1 MTIREIA
8 SGGGI
13 AFVVLTLV
21 QIAPVKLNPWTWL
34 ARAIGRAIN
43 GDVLRK
49 LDETRKI
56 LDDHIKTDDARN
68 ADFHRSK
75 ILRFNNELL
84 RDIPHTQEDFIEILH
99 EIDLYEKYC
108 DTHPE
113 YENNRATHA
122 VANIKRVYDRR
133 PAVERTTAPPTK
145 RGQAEPPEDRV
156 FKAGSLGGP
165 LYLFRRVRR
174 GRVGRRP
181 RRFTAWRF
189 PCLRWNTNGNGH
201 RLLFVESKGGKRC
214 ENQKGE
220 PGGNGGNA
228 R

>member
-21 QIAPVKLNPWTWL
+21 QIVPVKLNPWTWL

-68 ADFHRSK
+68 ADLHRTK
-75 ILRFNNELL
+75 ILQFNNELL

-108 DTHPE
+108 DTHLE

-122 VANIKRVYDRR
+122 VANIKRVYD
-133 PAVERTTAPPTK
+133 ERLVK
-145 RGQAEPPEDRV
+145 HD
-156 FKAGSLGGP
+156 FL
-165 LYLFRRVRR
+165 
-174 GRVGRRP
+174 
-181 RRFTAWRF
+181 
-189 PCLRWNTNGNGH
+189 
-201 RLLFVESKGGKRC
+201 
-214 ENQKGE
+214 
-220 PGGNGGNA
+220 
-228 R
+228 

>member
-43 GDVLRK
+43 GDV
-49 LDETRKI
+49 
-56 LDDHIKTDDARN
+56 IKTDDARN

-122 VANIKRVYDRR
+122 VANIKRVYD
-133 PAVERTTAPPTK
+133 ERLVK
-145 RGQAEPPEDRV
+145 HD
-156 FKAGSLGGP
+156 FL
-165 LYLFRRVRR
+165 
-174 GRVGRRP
+174 
-181 RRFTAWRF
+181 
-189 PCLRWNTNGNGH
+189 
-201 RLLFVESKGGKRC
+201 
-214 ENQKGE
+214 
-220 PGGNGGNA
+220 
-228 R
+228 